1 MTRRLVTLPQALE
14 QRPWL
19 TEPFLRRLVKE
30 RRVAFH
36 KVGGRLL
43 FDLVDLDE
51 LAERGRVE
59 PPAPLRV
66 AHATRPDRS
75 RAS

>member
-1 MTRRLVTLPQALE
+1 VSRRLVTLPQALE

-30 RRVAFH
+30 KRVAYH
-36 KVGGRLL
+36 KLGGRLL
-43 FDLVDLDE
+43 FDLGDLDE

-59 PPAPLRV
+59 PPAPLRILGHT
-66 AHATRPDRS
+66 AAGS
-75 RAS
+75 RA